1 MMGRIFSFVFNRTT
15 LVLVGLVAISLIVW
29 FIGPLISIGAFVPLE
44 SEAVRLVVILAIFLL
59 WGLVRFLR
67 WWNARA
73 RNAALLNQIAQDD
86 GKAAAAATPA
96 GAEEIAELRRRFD
109 AAIST
114 LKQSRIQSGKDGFF
128 ARFSRRYVYQM
139 PWYMIIGAPGS
150 GKTTALVN
158 SGIEFPLAKEFGKA
172 AIRGVGG
179 TRNCDWW
186 FTNDAVLLD
195 TAGRYTTQ
203 ESNEALDHAEWTGF
217 LSLLRKFRP
226 RAPING
232 VLLTI
237 SIPDLLGTDEAERER
252 HAAVIR
258 RRFAEID
265 EALKTR
271 FPIYV
276 LVTKTDLLSG
286 FNEFY
291 ARLSNDERAQVWG
304 VTLPH
309 AASESGAEPGP
320 PFRAELALLQK
331 RIEDAL
337 PDALQGELDVQ
348 RRGLVYAFPQELAGL
363 REVLVRFLDMLFAP
377 SKFTARPFVRGVYF
391 TSGTQEGTPFD
402 RVLSAIQRQ
411 FGVAASVQNATAAQ
425 GSGRSY
431 FLRNLLQKVIFAEAH
446 VVERNPMR
454 DRRRRIVQAV
464 GVTACVILLA
474 GSLVA
479 WIVSYSNNR
488 SYIASVYPRATDLDA
503 KVKAAPNTTDDDLI
517 SLLPILDEAQAL
529 PRSDKFDIDS
539 PPLSSRFG
547 LYQGGRVKTVANGAY
562 DRLLEDLLLPRIA
575 LRIRRLLQD
584 TPPTDLEALY
594 KRLEAYLMLYDPEHY
609 RAQFL
614 LEAVVADWRA
624 NEASSLPIEAQKA
637 LEGHIA
643 RVFADRLRQS
653 PFPIDEALVADARTR
668 LASYTAS
675 QRLYSQ
681 IKSRGADRVAAANIP
696 NFTLVTAVGPDVKLV
711 FERTSGKS
719 LDQGVPAL
727 FTRDGYRVFSALLQN
742 RRNFVSLDE
751 PWVLGKADKSAI
763 QKASDIVDDRLVN
776 DIRRQYLEEYRL
788 VWDRFLTDVHLRQP
802 KDLRNSIDLARM
814 LSGPDSPLTKMI
826 RVVAAETTLTET
838 GKSTINATD
847 RAVDVAKEA
856 SNQALSRVFGSAA
869 TRGRDPTPD
878 DPNRPGRVETQLVDD
893 YFDSWRRLAGT
904 AQQPGTSEQLKQMVG
919 ELYSTLL
926 ATESALRSG
935 MPPPPAD
942 AATKMRAEAARLPSP
957 LRGMFEGLAATS
969 SSQAA
974 GVARSSIGALL
985 DANVGDFCR
994 KAIAGRYPFVRSSPR
1009 DVTPDDFARMFA
1021 PGGLMDDFFAKNL
1034 AQYVDTSTRPWS
1046 FRRGIDG
1053 APAGSSASLSSFE
1066 KAAVIRE
1073 VFFRGGSRAPQ
1084 FRVDMKPVEMDASI
1098 TTFALDA
1105 DGTPLSYLHGPQTPR
1120 SIVWPGPAGR
1130 NQVRV
1135 ALTPPGGGSSTG
1147 PFEGSWALHRFFDK
1161 AQITPSASPEK
1172 FLATFNFDGRKV
1184 AFEVTAASVQNP
1196 FKLREL
1202 EEFTCPGR
1210 L

>member
-1 MMGRIFSFVFNRTT
+1 MRRIFSFIFNRTT
-15 LVLVGLVAISLIVW
+15 LVLVGLVAISLIIW
-29 FIGPLISIGAFVPLE
+29 FVGPAIAIGSVVPLE
-44 SEAVRLVVILAIFLL
+44 SEIVRLILIAAIFVL
-59 WGLVRFLR
+59 WGVIRFLK

-73 RNAALLNQIAQDD
+73 KNAALLNQIAQDD
-86 GKAAAAATPA
+86 GKSAAATTPA
-96 GAEEIAELRRRFD
+96 GAEEVAELRRRFD
-109 AAIST
+109 AAVKT
-114 LKQSRIQSGKDGFF
+114 LKESRIESGKGGFF
-128 ARFSRRYVYQM
+128 SRFSRRYVYQM

-203 ESNEALDHAEWTGF
+203 ESNEAVDHAEWTGF
-217 LSLLRKFRP
+217 LSLLRRFRP

-237 SIPDLLGTDEAERER
+237 SIPDLLGTDDVERER
-252 HAAVIR
+252 HAATIR

-265 EALKTR
+265 EALKMR

-286 FNEFY
+286 FNESFG
-291 ARLSNDERAQVWG
+291 RLSNDERAQVWG
-304 VTLPH
+304 FTLPL
-309 AASESGAEPGP
+309 AASESGDGTGQA
-320 PFRAELALLQK
+320 FRAELALLQK
-331 RIEDAL
+331 RVEDAL
-337 PDALQGELDVQ
+337 PDVLQSELDVQ

-363 REVLVRFLDMLFAP
+363 REVLVRFLDLLFAP

-411 FGVAASVQNATAAQ
+411 FGVAASVQSATAAQ

-431 FLRNLLQKVIFAEAH
+431 FLRNLLQKVVFAEAH
-446 VVERNPMR
+446 VVERNPAR
-454 DRRRRIVQAV
+454 DRRRRLVQAV
-464 GVTACVILLA
+464 GVAACVILLA

-488 SYIASVYPRATDLDA
+488 NYIASVYPRAKALDE
-503 KVKAAPNTTDDDLI
+503 KVKATPNTTDDDLT
-517 SLLPILDEAQAL
+517 SLLPILDQAYAL
-529 PRSDKFDIDS
+529 PQSDRFDIDS
-539 PPLSSRFG
+539 PPWSYRFG
-547 LYQGGRVKTVANGAY
+547 LYQGRNVKTVAYGAY
-562 DRLLEDLLLPRIA
+562 DRLLEELLMPRIA
-575 LRIRRLLQD
+575 LRIRRLLQE

-609 RAQFL
+609 RAQYL
-614 LEAVVADWRA
+614 LEAVTADWRA
-624 NEASSLPIEAQKA
+624 NEATSLPVEAQKS
-637 LEGHIA
+637 LQQHLA
-643 RVFADRLRQS
+643 RLFADRLRQS
-653 PFPIDEALVADARTR
+653 PYPIDDALVSDARAR
-668 LASYTAS
+668 LASYTQS

-681 IKSRGADRVAAANIP
+681 IKSIGADRVAGANIP
-696 NFTLVTAVGPDVKLV
+696 DFTLVTAVGPDVKIVL
-711 FERTSGKS
+711 ERRSGRS

-727 FTRDGYRVFSALLQN
+727 FTREGYRVFSNMLQS
-742 RRNFVSLDE
+742 RKFLVTLDE
-751 PWVLGKADKSAI
+751 PWVLGKADKSAA
-763 QKASDIVDDRLVN
+763 QKAADLINDRLVN

-788 VWDRFLTDVHLRQP
+788 VWDRFLTDIQLRQP
-802 KDLRNSIDLARM
+802 KDLSTSINLARI

-838 GKSTINATD
+838 GKTTIAATD
-847 RAVDVAKEA
+847 RAVDAAKEA

-869 TRGRDPTPD
+869 PRTAPTGD
-878 DPNRPGRVETQLVDD
+878 DPNRAGRIEKQLVDD
-893 YFDSWRRLAGT
+893 YFEPWRRLAGT

-919 ELYSTLL
+919 ALYSTLL
-926 ATESALRSG
+926 ATETALRSG
-935 MPPPPAD
+935 MPPPPAES
-942 AATKMRAEAARLPSP
+942 ATQMRAEAARLPAP

-974 GVARSSIGALL
+974 GVARSNIGALL

-994 KAIAGRYPFVRSSPR
+994 KAIAGRYPFVRGSPL

-1021 PGGLMDDFFAKNL
+1021 PGGLMDDFFQKNL
-1034 AQYVDTSTRPWS
+1034 AQYVDTATKPWS

-1053 APAGSSASLSSFE
+1053 APAGTSASLSAFE

-1073 VFFRGGSRAPQ
+1073 VFFRGGGRTPQ

-1105 DGTPLSYLHGPQTPR
+1105 DGSRLGYQHGPQTPR
-1120 SIVWPGPAGR
+1120 SIVWPGPDGR

-1161 AQITPSASPEK
+1161 AQITPSGQPEK
-1172 FLATFNFDGRKV
+1172 FLAAFNFDGRKV
-1184 AFEVTAASVQNP
+1184 GFEVTAASVQNP

-1202 EEFTCPGR
+1202 EQFSCPGR

>member
-1 MMGRIFSFVFNRTT
+1 MRFLSFIFNRTT
-15 LVLVGLVAISLIVW
+15 LVLVGLVAISLIIW
-29 FIGPLISIGAFVPLE
+29 FIGPLIAIGSVVPLE
-44 SEAVRLVVILAIFLL
+44 SEAARIILIVAIFVL
-59 WGLVRFLR
+59 WGVIRFLN
-67 WWNARA
+67 WWNARSK
-73 RNAALLNQIAQDD
+73 NAALLSQIAKDD
-86 GKAAAAATPA
+86 GKAAATTPA

-109 AAIST
+109 AAVKT
-114 LKQSRIQSGKDGFF
+114 LKQSRIESSKGGFF

-203 ESNEALDHAEWTGF
+203 ESNEAVDHAEWTGF
-217 LSLLRKFRP
+217 LSLLRRFRP

-252 HAAVIR
+252 HAAIIR

-265 EALKTR
+265 EALKMR

-286 FNEFY
+286 FNEY
-291 ARLSNDERAQVWG
+291 YSRLSNDERAQVWG
-304 VTLPH
+304 FTLPLS
-309 AASESGAEPGP
+309 ASESGDETGQA
-320 PFRAELALLQK
+320 FRAELALLQK

-337 PDALQGELDVQ
+337 PDTLQGELDVQ

-363 REVLVRFLDMLFAP
+363 REVLVRFLDLLFAP
-377 SKFTARPFVRGVYF
+377 SKFTSRPFVRGVYF

-464 GVTACVILLA
+464 GVAACVILLA

-479 WIVSYSNNR
+479 WIVSYSNNK
-488 SYIASVYPRATDLDA
+488 SYIASVYPRAKALDD
-503 KVKAAPNTTDDDLI
+503 KVKATPNTTGDDLA

-539 PPLSSRFG
+539 PPLSYTFG
-547 LYQGGRVKTVANGAY
+547 LYQGRRVKTVADGAY
-562 DRLLEDLLLPRIA
+562 DRLLEDLLMPRIA

-614 LEAVVADWRA
+614 LDAVVADWRA
-624 NEASSLPIEAQKA
+624 NEATNLPIESQKA
-637 LEGHIA
+637 LERHIA
-643 RVFADRLRQS
+643 RIFADRLRQS
-653 PFPIDEALVADARTR
+653 PFPIDEALVADTRTR

-681 IKSRGADRVAAANIP
+681 IKSMGADNVAKAGIP
-696 NFTLVTAVGPDVKLV
+696 DFSLVTAAGPDVKIVL
-711 FERTSGKS
+711 ERSSGRS

-727 FTRDGYRVFSALLQN
+727 FTRDGYRVFTNMLQN
-742 RRNFVSLDE
+742 RRNLVTLDE
-751 PWVLGKADKSAI
+751 PWVLGKADKNAA
-763 QKASDIVDDRLVN
+763 QKAVDIIDDRLVN

-788 VWDRFLTDVHLRQP
+788 VWDRFLSDIHLRQP
-802 KDLRNSIDLARM
+802 KDLATSINTARL

-826 RVVAAETTLTET
+826 RVVSAETTLTET
-838 GKSTINATD
+838 GKSTINPTD
-847 RAVDVAKEA
+847 RAVDAAKEA
-856 SNQALSRVFGSAA
+856 GDRAMSRVFGSNAP
-869 TRGRDPTPD
+869 RRDTTSD
-878 DPNRPGRVETQLVDD
+878 DANRPGRVEKQLVDD
-893 YFDSWRRLAGT
+893 YFEPWRRLAGT
-904 AQQPGTSEQLKQMVG
+904 AQQAGTSEQLKQMVG

-935 MPPPPAD
+935 MPPPPGD
-942 AATKMRAEAARLPSP
+942 AATKMRAEAARLPAP

-994 KAIAGRYPFVRSSPR
+994 KAIAGRYPFVRSSTR

-1021 PGGLMDDFFAKNL
+1021 PGGLMDDFFQKNL
-1034 AQYVDTSTRPWS
+1034 AQYVDTSTKPWS

-1053 APAGSSASLSSFE
+1053 APTGSSASLSSFE

-1073 VFFRGGSRAPQ
+1073 VFFRGGGRTPQ

-1120 SIVWPGPAGR
+1120 SIVWPGPGGR

-1135 ALTPPGGGSSTG
+1135 ALTPPGGGASTG

-1161 AQITPSASPEK
+1161 AQITPSQSPEK

-1184 AFEVTAASVQNP
+1184 TFDVTAASVQNP
-1196 FKLREL
+1196 FKLREMD
-1202 EEFTCPGR
+1202 EFSCPGR

>member
-1 MMGRIFSFVFNRTT
+1 MGRIFSFFFNRTT

-29 FIGPLISIGAFVPLE
+29 FIGPLVSIGSFVPLE
-44 SEAVRLVVILAIFLL
+44 SEVVRLIVIVAIFVL
-59 WGLVRFLR
+59 WGLVRFLK

-73 RNAALLNQIAQDD
+73 KNAALLNQIAQDD
-86 GKAAAAATPA
+86 GKASAAATPA

-109 AAIST
+109 AAVKT
-114 LKQSRIQSGKDGFF
+114 LKQSRIESGKGGFF
-128 ARFSRRYVYQM
+128 SRFSRRYVYQM

-203 ESNEALDHAEWTGF
+203 ESNEAVDHAEWTGF
-217 LSLLRKFRP
+217 LSLLRRFRP

-265 EALKTR
+265 EALKMR

-286 FNEFY
+286 FNEYY

-304 VTLPH
+304 FTLPL
-309 AASESGAEPGP
+309 AASESGDETGQA
-320 PFRAELALLQK
+320 FRAELSLLQK
-331 RIEDAL
+331 RIEDGL
-337 PDALQGELDVQ
+337 PDVLQGELDVQ

-363 REVLVRFLDMLFAP
+363 REVLVRFLDLLFAP

-431 FLRNLLQKVIFAEAH
+431 FLRNLLQKVVFAEAH

-454 DRRRRIVQAV
+454 DRRRRLVQAV
-464 GVTACVILLA
+464 GVAACVVLLA

-479 WIVSYSNNR
+479 WVVSYSNNK
-488 SYIASVYPRATDLDA
+488 SYVASVYPRAKALDD
-503 KVKAAPNTTDDDLI
+503 KVKATPNTTGDDLV

-529 PRSDKFDIDS
+529 PRSDRFDIDS
-539 PPLSSRFG
+539 PPLSYRFG
-547 LYQGGRVKTVANGAY
+547 LYQGDRVKKVANAAY

-575 LRIRRLLQD
+575 LRIRRLLAD
-584 TPPTDLEALY
+584 APPTDLEALY
-594 KRLEAYLMLYDPEHY
+594 KRLQAYLMLYDPEHY

-614 LEAVVADWRA
+614 HEAVVADWRA

-637 LEGHIA
+637 LEQHIA
-643 RVFADRLRQS
+643 RLFADRLRQS
-653 PFPIDEALVADARTR
+653 PFPIEDALVSDARTR

-681 IKSRGADRVAAANIP
+681 MKSIAADRIAAANIP
-696 NFTLVTAVGPDVKLV
+696 EFNLVTAAGPEVKIV

-727 FTRDGYRVFSALLQN
+727 FTREGYRLFSNMLQN
-742 RRNFVSLDE
+742 RKNLVSLDE
-751 PWVLGKADKSAI
+751 PWVLGRADKTAL
-763 QKASDIVDDRLVN
+763 QKATDVVDDRLVN
-776 DIRRQYLEEYRL
+776 DIRRQYLDEYR
-788 VWDRFLTDVHLRQP
+788 VTWDRFLTDVHLRQP
-802 KDLRNSIDLARM
+802 KDLRNSIDVARM

-826 RVVAAETTLTET
+826 RVVSAETTLTET
-838 GKSTINATD
+838 GKSMIGATD
-847 RAVDVAKEA
+847 RAVDAAKEA
-856 SNQALSRVFGSAA
+856 SDKTLTRVFGSNAPR
-869 TRGRDPTPD
+869 TSNTGTD
-878 DPNRPGRVETQLVDD
+878 DPNRPGRVEKQLVDD

-942 AATKMRAEAARLPSP
+942 AATKMRAEAARLPVP

-974 GVARSSIGALL
+974 GVARSSISALL
-985 DANVGDFCR
+985 DSNVGDFCR
-994 KAIAGRYPFVRSSPR
+994 KAIAGRYPFVKGSPR

-1034 AQYVDTSTRPWS
+1034 VQYVDTSTRPWS

-1053 APAGSSASLSSFE
+1053 APAGASASLAAFE

-1073 VFFRGGSRAPQ
+1073 VFFRGGGRTPQ

-1105 DGTPLSYLHGPQTPR
+1105 DGTSLSYLHGPQTPR
-1120 SIVWPGPAGR
+1120 SIVWPGPGGR

-1135 ALTPPGGGSSTG
+1135 ALTPPGGGASTG

-1161 AQITPSASPEK
+1161 AQITPSAAPEK
-1172 FLATFNFDGRKV
+1172 FQAMFNFDGRKV

-1202 EEFTCPGR
+1202 DEFACPGR

>member
-1 MMGRIFSFVFNRTT
+1 MSRVLSALFNRTT

-29 FIGPLISIGAFVPLE
+29 FIGPAVAIGSVVPLE
-44 SEAVRLVVILAIFLL
+44 SAAARLILILAIFLL
-59 WGLVRFLR
+59 WGVVRFLS
-67 WWNARA
+67 WWNARQK
-73 RNAALLNQIAQDD
+73 NAALLNQLAQDE
-86 GKAAAAATPA
+86 GKAGAATPA

-109 AAIST
+109 AAIKT
-114 LKQSRIQSGKDGFF
+114 LKQSRIESGKGGFF
-128 ARFSRRYVYQM
+128 SRFSRRYVYEM

-203 ESNEALDHAEWTGF
+203 ESNESVDHAEWTGF
-217 LSLLRKFRP
+217 LSLLRRFRS

-237 SIPDLLGTDEAERER
+237 SIPDLLGTDDAERER

-265 EALKTR
+265 ETLKMR

-286 FNEFY
+286 FNEYY

-304 VTLPH
+304 FTLPL
-309 AASESGAEPGP
+309 AASESGEETGQA
-320 PFRAELALLQK
+320 FRAELALLQK

-337 PDALQGELDVQ
+337 PEVLQGELDVQ

-363 REVLVRFLDMLFAP
+363 REVLVRFLDSLFAP
-377 SKFTARPFVRGVYF
+377 SKFTARPMVRGVYF

-431 FLRNLLQKVIFAEAH
+431 FLRNLLQKVIFAESF

-454 DRRRRIVQAV
+454 DRRRRVVQAV
-464 GVTACVILLA
+464 GIAGCVVALA
-474 GSLVA
+474 GVLVA

-488 SYIASVYPRATDLDA
+488 TYIASVYPRAKALDE
-503 KVKAAPNTTDDDLI
+503 KVKATPNTTGDDLT
-517 SLLPILDEAQAL
+517 SLLPILDEAYAL

-539 PPLSSRFG
+539 PPLSYTFG
-547 LYQGGRVKTVANGAY
+547 LYQGDRVKTVANGAY

-575 LRIRRLLQD
+575 MRIRRLLAEA
-584 TPPTDLEALY
+584 PANDLEALY
-594 KRLEAYLMLYDPEHY
+594 KRLEAYLMLYDPDHY
-609 RAQFL
+609 RAQFML
-614 LEAVVADWRA
+614 DAVLADWRV
-624 NEASSLPIEAQKA
+624 NEASSLPLDAQKA
-637 LEGHIA
+637 LEQHLA
-643 RVFADRLRQS
+643 RLFAERLRQS
-653 PFPIDEALVADARTR
+653 PYPIEDALVTDARTR

-681 IKSRGADRVAAANIP
+681 MKSVAVERVAAANIP
-696 NFTLVTAVGPDVKLV
+696 DFSLVTAVGPDVKLA

-727 FTRDGYRVFSALLQN
+727 FTRDGYRQFSNLLQS
-742 RRNFVSLDE
+742 RKYLVSLDE
-751 PWVLGKADKSAI
+751 PWVLGKADKSAA
-763 QKASDIVDDRLVN
+763 QKATDLIDDRLVG

-788 VWDRFLTDVHLRQP
+788 VWDRFLTDIHLRQP
-802 KDLRNSIDLARM
+802 KNLTDSIALARL
-814 LSGPDSPLTKMI
+814 LSSPDSPLTKMI

-838 GKSTINATD
+838 GKGTVNATD
-847 RAVDVAKEA
+847 RAVDAAKEA
-856 SNQALSRVFGSAA
+856 SSQALTRVFGSAA
-869 TRGRDPTPD
+869 QRRDQGAD
-878 DPNRPGRVETQLVDD
+878 DPNRPGRVEKQIVDD
-893 YFDSWRRLAGT
+893 YFESWRRLAG
-904 AQQPGTSEQLKQMVG
+904 AANQPGGGEQLKQMVG

-935 MPPPPAD
+935 LPPPPGD
-942 AATKMRAEAARLPSP
+942 AAAKMRAEAARLPTP

-974 GVARSSIGALL
+974 GAARSSIGALL

-1021 PGGLMDDFFAKNL
+1021 PGGLMDDFFQKNL
-1034 AQYVDTSTRPWS
+1034 AQYVDTATKPWS

-1053 APAGSSASLSSFE
+1053 APAGTSASLTAFE

-1073 VFFRGGSRAPQ
+1073 VFFRGGARTPQ
-1084 FRVDMKPVEMDASI
+1084 FRVDMKPVEMDATI

-1135 ALTPPGGGSSTG
+1135 ALTPPGGGPSTG

-1161 AQITPSASPEK
+1161 AQITPGASPEK
-1172 FLATFNFDGRKV
+1172 FVAAFNFDGRKV
-1184 AFEVTAASVQNP
+1184 AFEVTAGSVQNP

-1202 EEFTCPGR
+1202 EEFSCPGR

>member
-1 MMGRIFSFVFNRTT
+1 MGRVFSFFFNRTT
-15 LVLVGLVAISLIVW
+15 LVLVGLIAISLIIW
-29 FIGPLISIGAFVPLE
+29 FVGPLVSIGSFVPLE
-44 SEAVRLVVILAIFLL
+44 SELVRLIVIVAIFVL
-59 WGLVRFLR
+59 WGLIRFLK

-73 RNAALLNQIAQDD
+73 KNAALLTQIAQDD
-86 GKAAAAATPA
+86 GKAVATTPA

-109 AAIST
+109 AAIKT
-114 LKQSRIQSGKDGFF
+114 LKQSRIESGKGGFF
-128 ARFSRRYVYQM
+128 SRFTRRYVYQM

-203 ESNEALDHAEWTGF
+203 ESNEAVDHAEWTGF
-217 LSLLRKFRP
+217 LSLLRRFRP

-252 HAAVIR
+252 HAAIIR

-265 EALKTR
+265 EALKMR

-286 FNEFY
+286 FNEYFS
-291 ARLSNDERAQVWG
+291 RLSNDERAQVWG
-304 VTLPH
+304 FTLPL
-309 AASESGAEPGP
+309 AASESGDETGQA
-320 PFRAELALLQK
+320 FRAELSLLQK

-337 PDALQGELDVQ
+337 PDGLQGELDVQ

-363 REVLVRFLDMLFAP
+363 REVLVRFLDLLFAP

-411 FGVAASVQNATAAQ
+411 FGVAASVQQATAAQ

-431 FLRNLLQKVIFAEAH
+431 FLRNLLQKVIFVESH
-446 VVERNPMR
+446 VVERNAAR

-464 GVTACVILLA
+464 GVAACVILLA

-479 WIVSYSNNR
+479 WIVSYSNNKN
-488 SYIASVYPRATDLDA
+488 YIASVYPRAKALDE
-503 KVKAAPNTTDDDLI
+503 KVKATPNTTDDDLAT
-517 SLLPILDEAQAL
+517 LLPILDEARAL

-539 PPLSSRFG
+539 PPLSYDFG
-547 LYQGGRVKTVANGAY
+547 LYQGDRVKTVANGTY
-562 DRLLEDLLLPRIA
+562 DRLLEDLLMPRIA
-575 LRIRRLLQD
+575 KRIRRLLVEA
-584 TPPTDLEALY
+584 PATDLEALY

-609 RAQFL
+609 KAQFL
-614 LEAVVADWRA
+614 FDAVVADWRT
-624 NEASSLPIEAQKA
+624 NEATSLPIEAQKA
-637 LEGHIA
+637 LEQHIA
-643 RVFADRLRQS
+643 RLFADRLRQS
-653 PFPIDEALVADARTR
+653 PFPIEDALVSDARTR

-681 IKSRGADRVAAANIP
+681 LKSMGADRVAAANIP
-696 NFTLVTAVGPDVKLV
+696 DFTLVTAAGPDVKLV

-719 LDQGVPAL
+719 LDQGVPGL
-727 FTRDGYRVFSALLQN
+727 FTREGYRVFSNMLQN
-742 RRNFVSLDE
+742 RRNLVTLDE
-751 PWVLGKADKSAI
+751 PWVLGKSDKSAA
-763 QKASDIVDDRLVN
+763 QKAADIIDDRLVN
-776 DIRRQYLEEYRL
+776 DIRRQYLDDYRL
-788 VWDRFLTDVHLRQP
+788 VWDRFLSDIHLRQP
-802 KDLRNSIDLARM
+802 KDLRTSIDMTRL

-826 RVVAAETTLTET
+826 RVVSAETTLTDT
-838 GKSTINATD
+838 GKATINPTD
-847 RAVDVAKEA
+847 RAVDAAKEA
-856 SNQALSRVFGSAA
+856 SSQALSRVFRSDVV
-869 TRGRDPTPD
+869 RRDTGAED
-878 DPNRPGRVETQLVDD
+878 ANRPGRVEKQLVDD

-926 ATESALRSG
+926 ATESASRSG
-935 MPPPPAD
+935 MPPPPGD
-942 AATKMRAEAARLPSP
+942 AAVKMRAEAARLPAP

-974 GVARSSIGALL
+974 GVARSSIGSLL

-994 KAIAGRYPFVRSSPR
+994 KAIAGRYPFVKSSPR

-1021 PGGLMDDFFAKNL
+1021 PGGLMDDFFQKNL
-1034 AQYVDTSTRPWS
+1034 AQYVDTSTKPWS

-1053 APAGSSASLSSFE
+1053 APAGGSASLSSFE

-1073 VFFRGGSRAPQ
+1073 VFFRGGTRTPQ

-1098 TTFALDA
+1098 TTFALDV

-1135 ALTPPGGGSSTG
+1135 ALTPPGGGASTG
-1147 PFEGSWALHRFFDK
+1147 PFEGSWGLHRFFDK

-1172 FLATFNFDGRKV
+1172 FLAAFNFEGRKI

-1196 FKLREL
+1196 FKLREV
-1202 EEFTCPGR
+1202 EEFSCPGR

>member
-1 MMGRIFSFVFNRTT
+1 MR
-15 LVLVGLVAISLIVW
+15 LIV
-29 FIGPLISIGAFVPLE
+29 IA
-44 SEAVRLVVILAIFLL
+44 AIFLL
-59 WGLVRFLR
+59 WGVIRLVK
-67 WWNARA
+67 WWNARSK
-73 RNAALLNQIAQDD
+73 NAALLNQIAQDD

-109 AAIST
+109 AAVKT
-114 LKQSRIQSGKDGFF
+114 LKQSRIESGKGGFF
-128 ARFSRRYVYQM
+128 SRFSRRYVYQM

-158 SGIEFPLAKEFGKA
+158 SGHRVPAR
-172 AIRGVGG
+172 RGVRQGRHPRRG
-179 TRNCDWW
+179 RH
-186 FTNDAVLLD
+186 AQLRLVVHQRRGAARHRRPLHH
-195 TAGRYTTQ
+195 AGEQRGRRPAP
-203 ESNEALDHAEWTGF
+203 SGRASFRSCAA
-217 LSLLRKFRP
+217 FRP

-237 SIPDLLGTDEAERER
+237 SIPDLLGTDDAERER
-252 HAAVIR
+252 HAATIR

-265 EALKTR
+265 EALKMR

-286 FNEFY
+286 FNDSFG
-291 ARLSNDERAQVWG
+291 RLSNDERAQVWG
-304 VTLPH
+304 FTLPL
-309 AASESGAEPGP
+309 AASESGDNSGQA
-320 PFRAELALLQK
+320 FRAELALLQK

-337 PDALQGELDVQ
+337 PDALQGEMDVQ
-348 RRGLVYAFPQELAGL
+348 RRGLIYAFPQELAGL
-363 REVLVRFLDMLFAP
+363 REVLVRFLDLLFAP

-446 VVERNPMR
+446 VVERNPTR
-454 DRRRRIVQAV
+454 DRRRRLVQAV
-464 GVTACVILLA
+464 GVAACVILLA

-488 SYIASVYPRATDLDA
+488 SYIASVYPRAKALDE
-503 KVKAAPNTTDDDLI
+503 KVKATPNTTDDDLV
-517 SLLPILDEAQAL
+517 SLLPILDQAYAL
-529 PRSDKFDIDS
+529 PESDRFDIDA
-539 PPLSSRFG
+539 PPWSYRFG
-547 LYQGGRVKTVANGAY
+547 LYQGRNVKTVAYGAY
-562 DRLLEDLLLPRIA
+562 DRLLDELLLPRIS
-575 LRIRRLLQD
+575 LRIRRLLQE

-614 LEAVVADWRA
+614 LDAVTADWRA
-624 NEASSLPIEAQKA
+624 NEASSLPIEAQKS
-637 LEGHIA
+637 LQQHLA
-643 RVFADRLRQS
+643 RLFADRLRQS
-653 PFPIDEALVADARTR
+653 PYPIDEALVADARTR
-668 LASYTAS
+668 LSSFTQS

-681 IKSRGADRVAAANIP
+681 IKAIGADRVAAANIP
-696 NFTLVTAVGPDVKLV
+696 DFTLVTAVGPDVKLV
-711 FERTSGKS
+711 LERTSGRS

-727 FTRDGYRVFSALLQN
+727 FTREGYRVFSNMLQS
-742 RRNFVSLDE
+742 RKFLVTLDE
-751 PWVLGKADKSAI
+751 PWVLGKADKSA
-763 QKASDIVDDRLVN
+763 ASKVSDLVDDRLVN
-776 DIRRQYLEEYRL
+776 DIRRQYLDEYRL
-788 VWDRFLTDVHLRQP
+788 VWDRFLTELHLRQP

-814 LSGPDSPLTKMI
+814 LSGPDSPFTKMI
-826 RVVAAETTLTET
+826 RVVAAETTLTDT
-838 GKSTINATD
+838 AKSTVNVTD
-847 RAVDVAKEA
+847 RAVGVAKEA
-856 SNQALSRVFGSAA
+856 SNQAMSRVFGSAA
-869 TRGRDPTPD
+869 TRGATSNEDA
-878 DPNRPGRVETQLVDD
+878 NRPGRMEKQLVDD
-893 YFDSWRRLAGT
+893 YFEPWRRLAGT
-904 AQQPGTSEQLKQMVG
+904 AQTPGTSEQLKQMVG

-935 MPPPPAD
+935 MPPPPGD
-942 AATKMRAEAARLPSP
+942 AATKMRAEAARLPTP

-994 KAIAGRYPFVRSSPR
+994 KAIAGRFPFVSSSPR

-1034 AQYVDTSTRPWS
+1034 AQYVDTSTKPWS

-1053 APAGSSASLSSFE
+1053 APAGSSASLAAFE

-1073 VFFRGGSRAPQ
+1073 VFFRGGTRTPQ

-1105 DGTPLSYLHGPQTPR
+1105 DGTSLSYLHGPQTPR

-1135 ALTPPGGGSSTG
+1135 ALTPPGGGASTG

-1161 AQITPSASPEK
+1161 AQITPSGQPEK

-1184 AFEVTAASVQNP
+1184 GFEVTAASVQNP
-1196 FKLREL
+1196 FKLREID
-1202 EEFTCPGR
+1202 EFSCPGR